1 PRGNDGCQADCQDIC
16 YPASWG
22 CLSNADCCSGLSC
35 SNGVCAAGGGG
46 INTES
51 CSYTTSFDGG
61 DGNDPNASPYLI
73 SNCIQLQWICNEPT
87 KFYKLAA
94 NVDCSGTASWNSGRG
109 FDPIAGFDGSLN
121 GNGFVISDLTINRPT
136 TDEVGVFKRTLATSD
151 TIWNVGLSNVSVVGR
166 NYVGA
171 LVGRGAKYILRT
183 YVTGSVSGESYV
195 GGLAGEV
202 IYSLSDSYSKAT
214 VTASVQIA
222 GGLAGSLAG
231 GSIERSYATGNVTAP
246 AEAGGLIGYV
256 DVPSVTG
263 AFDSFATGNV
273 SGAGTKGAVFGNS
286 DDSVTTNVHWHDH
299 AGNPDTCCDSGDSCS
314 LNCAPQISVNYFYN
328 SSNSPMNAWLFGVGG
343 WQSGSTFPCLAWE
356 SSC

>member
-1 PRGNDGCQADCQDIC
+1 MVTIGSASARISAGMDGFLLSKSATRVALAPGAGRQVTTGGIALILI
-16 YPASWG
+16 PIVTASVV
-22 CLSNADCCSGLSC
+22 LL
-35 SNGVCAAGGGG
+35 AAGQQVGSAFREGTMDARQIVRISVTPRAGVAFRMPIAAAGSRARMGCVRRAEGG
-46 INTES
+46 
-51 CSYTTSFDGG
+51 
-61 DGNDPNASPYLI
+61 LI
-73 SNCIQLQWICNEPT
+73 P
-87 KFYKLAA
+87 

-202 IYSLSDSYSKAT
+202 IYSLSDTYSKAT

-273 SGAGTKGAVFGNS
+273 SGAGTKGAVFGHS
-286 DDSVTTNVHWHDH
+286 D
-299 AGNPDTCCDSGDSCS
+299 
-314 LNCAPQISVNYFYN
+314 
-328 SSNSPMNAWLFGVGG
+328 
-343 WQSGSTFPCLAWE
+343 
-356 SSC
+356 